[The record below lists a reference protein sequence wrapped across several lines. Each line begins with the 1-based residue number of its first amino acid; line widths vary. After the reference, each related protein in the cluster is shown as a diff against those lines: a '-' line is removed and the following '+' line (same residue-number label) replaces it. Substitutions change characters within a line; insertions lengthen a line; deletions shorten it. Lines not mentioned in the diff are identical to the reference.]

1 MSCSTF
7 NSIVCKG
14 IFLLMI
20 ATFGLMY
27 WTYNDVQETK
37 QLLIEL
43 QEENVLEFGEE
54 LNAQLDV

>member
-1 MSCSTF
+1 
-7 NSIVCKG
+7 
-14 IFLLMI
+14 MI